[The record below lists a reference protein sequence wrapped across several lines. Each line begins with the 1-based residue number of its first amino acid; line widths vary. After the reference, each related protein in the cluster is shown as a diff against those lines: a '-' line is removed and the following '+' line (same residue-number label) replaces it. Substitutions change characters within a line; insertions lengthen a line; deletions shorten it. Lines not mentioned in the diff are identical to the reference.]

1 MGQFSVTIL
10 AFAGSILSGNQ
21 QLNGLALMPGM
32 PTEVYLSTQ
41 EQTAAAY
48 FARPLMDQFEKAFR
62 EE

>member
-1 MGQFSVTIL
+1 
-10 AFAGSILSGNQ
+10 
-21 QLNGLALMPGM
+21 MPGM

-48 FARPLMDQFEKAFR
+48 FARPLLDQFEKAFR